1 MMDQV
6 QFALGKLAEE
16 CLEVAKECHKIQQ
29 YGFDGH
35 HPDDP
40 NTSNKQRLMNELHDV
55 QGALIFLERMT
66 QGKFEFVSNTRLELE
81 KLDKITEQMNISIS
95 RGMVEREDE
104 EEDPDE

>member
-1 MMDQV
+1 MMNQV

-29 YGFDGH
+29 YGFDSH

-55 QGALIFLERMT
+55 QGALIFLERIT
-66 QGKFEFVSNTRLELE
+66 QGKFEFVSNTRLELD
-81 KLDKITEQMNISIS
+81 KLDKITEQMNISI
-95 RGMVEREDE
+95 GLGLVEREEDSDE
-104 EEDPDE
+104 